1 MGRFLITG
9 CGPIIGL
16 ALAAPL
22 SALVAFSSFLEHGL
36 DQGHHELRAVGH
48 CYRDIRDA
56 RLVRFSDCSAYAQS
70 HLKFFGVTD
79 ERQAASGVCI
89 VRTISNHLYGDQII
103 REESQDRGPLSVI
116 KADCEHPQ
124 ADRVLIY
131 KVLIDHKVPFAAW
144 PFTLSDQKT

>member
-1 MGRFLITG
+1 MITG
-9 CGPIIGL
+9 CGPIVGL

-22 SALVAFSSFLEHGL
+22 SALVAFSSFVEHGL
-36 DQGHHELRAVGH
+36 DQGLHELRAVGH

-56 RLVRFSDCSAYAQS
+56 RLVSFSDCSAYAQT

-89 VRTISNHLYGDQII
+89 VRTISNHLYGDQIF
-103 REESQDRGPLSVI
+103 REESQGREPLSGI

-124 ADRVLIY
+124 ADRFLIY
-131 KVLIDHKVPFAAW
+131 KVLIDQQVPFASW
-144 PFTLSDQKT
+144 PFTLPDQKT